1 MKYLLT
7 LLKKID
13 AMIDGD
19 LNVQRNS
26 QGPSMFAVLHNMMM
40 MTLMMMMMTLTMMMN
55 STLRW

>member
-1 MKYLLT
+1 MVGMTCMKYLLT

-40 MTLMMMMMTLTMMMN
+40 MTLMMMN